1 MTTFVHVCAGCSLP
15 GRHMQGRCFCCRAT
29 ATALRDFGNDL
40 AVALRERER
49 LARQRG
55 LADSTGLLDR
65 MRRLLA
71 GNQGVKP

>member
-1 MTTFVHVCAGCSLP
+1 MTTFAHVCAGCALP
-15 GRHMQGRCFCCRAT
+15 GRHLAGRCFACRAT
-29 ATALRDFGNDL
+29 ATALRDFGSEL
-40 AVALRERER
+40 AQALRERER

-71 GNQGVKP
+71 GTHGVRP

>member
-1 MTTFVHVCAGCSLP
+1 MTVFVHVCAGCQVP
-15 GRHMQGRCFCCRAT
+15 GRHPTGRCWHCRAS
-29 ATALRDFGNDL
+29 ARALTTFGVEL
-40 AVALRERER
+40 AQVLRERER